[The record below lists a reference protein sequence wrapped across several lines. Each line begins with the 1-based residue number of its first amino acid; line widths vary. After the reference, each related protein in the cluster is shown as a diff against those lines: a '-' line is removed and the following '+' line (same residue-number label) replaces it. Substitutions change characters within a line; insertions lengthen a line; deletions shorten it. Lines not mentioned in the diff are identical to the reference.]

1 MDIKRE
7 WIEKDYYATLGV
19 SPDASDKEIQSKYRE
34 LARELHPDKNPNDQK
49 AEDRFK
55 EVSTAYDVVGN
66 PETRN
71 QYDDVRRMGPSA
83 MGGFSS
89 QGTDFGNIGDLLNG
103 MFGGS
108 SNPFGSA
115 GHNMPRPGAHQQA
128 QLRLSFDEAIQ
139 GVTTSVATAGQDGTS
154 QSVKIRIPAG
164 VDDGKRIRVKGKGG
178 KGSNGGPSGD
188 LIVIIRVSPHKLFTR
203 EGRTLNLSLPVTF
216 PEATLGADIQ
226 VPTYGGESVT
236 LRLPPGTESG
246 KTFRVKGKGI
256 TVGTSTGDFFV
267 TVEIAIPKEL
277 NDQQIS
283 SLQQYAQTNPENP
296 RENLG
301 NT

>member
-7 WIEKDYYATLGV
+7 WLEKDYYATLGV
-19 SPDASDKEIQSKYRE
+19 SPDASDKEIQSKYRK
-34 LARELHPDKNPNDQK
+34 LARELHPDRNPDDQK

-66 PETRN
+66 PETRT

-83 MGGFSS
+83 MGGFNTH
-89 QGTDFGNIGDLLNG
+89 GNDFGNLNDLLNG
-103 MFGGS
+103 MFGGAG
-108 SNPFGSA
+108 NPFGTA

-128 QLRLSFDEAIQ
+128 QLRLTFDEAIQ
-139 GVTTSVATAGQDGTS
+139 GVTTSVAISGVDGAS

-178 KGSNGGPSGD
+178 KGSNGGPPGD
-188 LIVIIRVSPHKLFTR
+188 LIVIIRVSPHELFTR
-203 EGRTLNLSLPVTF
+203 EGKTLSLNLPVTF

-226 VPTYGGESVT
+226 VPTYGGDPVT
-236 LRLPPGTESG
+236 LRLPSGTESG

-256 TVGTSTGDFFV
+256 TVGSSQGDLLV
-267 TVEIAIPKEL
+267 TVEIAIPKQL
-277 NDQQIS
+277 NDQQIT
-283 SLQQYAQTNPENP
+283 SLQEYAQTNPENP
-296 RENLG
+296 RQHLG
-301 NT
+301 DL